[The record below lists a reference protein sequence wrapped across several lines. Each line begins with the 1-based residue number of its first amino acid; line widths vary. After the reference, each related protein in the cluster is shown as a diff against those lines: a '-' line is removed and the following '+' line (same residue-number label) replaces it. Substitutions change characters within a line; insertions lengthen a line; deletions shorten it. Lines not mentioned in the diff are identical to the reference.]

1 MKLKNRLIF
10 TSHVKSIKT
19 LSEFIGYVAE
29 STLGTIVIVV
39 IGVIFSPLLL
49 VLFPFAYI
57 ERCIRE
63 ALYVKRMLEKNP
75 QLRGYYEGNKEEVEW
90 EKGELIMELKVKGSY
105 DKKNERWY
113 VETDETTVEEM
124 NSFLEEHDF
133 DVFEAWLGYLEDGM
147 SSEALAFVDLLQTT
161 KDEIELADGSKIKL
175 VEHE

>member
-39 IGVIFSPLLL
+39 IGVLFSPLLL

-63 ALYVKRMLEKNP
+63 SLYTKRILKKNP
-75 QLRGYYEGNKEEVEW
+75 HLKDYY
-90 EKGELIMELKVKGSY
+90 
-105 DKKNERWY
+105 
-113 VETDETTVEEM
+113 
-124 NSFLEEHDF
+124 NS
-133 DVFEAWLGYLEDGM
+133 DV
-147 SSEALAFVDLLQTT
+147 
-161 KDEIELADGSKIKL
+161 
-175 VEHE
+175 

>member
-63 ALYVKRMLEKNP
+63 TLYVKRMLEKNP
-75 QLRGYYEGNKEEVEW
+75 QLRGYYEGNKEEVE
-90 EKGELIMELKVKGSY
+90 
-105 DKKNERWY
+105 
-113 VETDETTVEEM
+113 
-124 NSFLEEHDF
+124 
-133 DVFEAWLGYLEDGM
+133 
-147 SSEALAFVDLLQTT
+147 
-161 KDEIELADGSKIKL
+161 
-175 VEHE
+175 

>member
-1 MKLKNRLIF
+1 MKLKNKLIF

-63 ALYVKRMLEKNP
+63 TLYVKRMLEKNP
-75 QLRGYYEGNKEEVEW
+75 QLRGYYEGNKEEVE
-90 EKGELIMELKVKGSY
+90 
-105 DKKNERWY
+105 
-113 VETDETTVEEM
+113 
-124 NSFLEEHDF
+124 
-133 DVFEAWLGYLEDGM
+133 
-147 SSEALAFVDLLQTT
+147 
-161 KDEIELADGSKIKL
+161 
-175 VEHE
+175 

>member
-49 VLFPFAYI
+49 VLFPFAYT

-75 QLRGYYEGNKEEVEW
+75 QLRAYYEGNKEEAE
-90 EKGELIMELKVKGSY
+90 
-105 DKKNERWY
+105 
-113 VETDETTVEEM
+113 
-124 NSFLEEHDF
+124 
-133 DVFEAWLGYLEDGM
+133 
-147 SSEALAFVDLLQTT
+147 
-161 KDEIELADGSKIKL
+161 
-175 VEHE
+175 

>member
-1 MKLKNRLIF
+1 MKLKNKLIF

-63 ALYVKRMLEKNP
+63 ASYVKRMLEKNP
-75 QLRGYYEGNKEEVEW
+75 QLRGYYEGNKEEVE
-90 EKGELIMELKVKGSY
+90 
-105 DKKNERWY
+105 
-113 VETDETTVEEM
+113 
-124 NSFLEEHDF
+124 
-133 DVFEAWLGYLEDGM
+133 
-147 SSEALAFVDLLQTT
+147 
-161 KDEIELADGSKIKL
+161 
-175 VEHE
+175 

>member
-57 ERCIRE
+57 EWCIRE
-63 ALYVKRMLEKNP
+63 ALYVKRMVEKNP
-75 QLRGYYEGNKEEVEW
+75 QLRSYYEGNKEEA
-90 EKGELIMELKVKGSY
+90 
-105 DKKNERWY
+105 ER
-113 VETDETTVEEM
+113 
-124 NSFLEEHDF
+124 
-133 DVFEAWLGYLEDGM
+133 
-147 SSEALAFVDLLQTT
+147 
-161 KDEIELADGSKIKL
+161 
-175 VEHE
+175 

>member
-49 VLFPFAYI
+49 ILFPFAYI

-75 QLRGYYEGNKEEVEW
+75 QLRSYYEENKEE
-90 EKGELIMELKVKGSY
+90 
-105 DKKNERWY
+105 
-113 VETDETTVEEM
+113 
-124 NSFLEEHDF
+124 
-133 DVFEAWLGYLEDGM
+133 
-147 SSEALAFVDLLQTT
+147 T
-161 KDEIELADGSKIKL
+161 K
-175 VEHE
+175 